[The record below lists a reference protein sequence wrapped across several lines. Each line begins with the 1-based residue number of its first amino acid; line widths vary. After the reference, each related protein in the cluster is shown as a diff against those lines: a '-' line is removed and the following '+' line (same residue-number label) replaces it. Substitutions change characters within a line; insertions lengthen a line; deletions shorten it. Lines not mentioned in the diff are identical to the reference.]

1 MIDISTLNETELITL
16 NSRVV
21 DRIKSLRRFKSQ
33 ETALSLK
40 IGSKVTFNGKTGVIT
55 KINRVKAKV
64 NVNGATWNV
73 PMNMLTLV

>member
-40 IGSKVTFNGKTGVIT
+40 IGSKVKTLDSSLRAIT
-55 KINRVKAKV
+55 DSKIVF
-64 NVNGATWNV
+64 
-73 PMNMLTLV
+73 